1 MSEREERDDPGDAG
15 DDPPF
20 DVVQAVSDF
29 VETVIDEVDADPPDG
44 PDAAVD

>member
-1 MSEREERDDPGDAG
+1 VSESDETDGDDDAAG

-29 VETVIDEVDADPPDG
+29 VETVIDEVDTDDE
-44 PDAAVD
+44 

>member
-1 MSEREERDDPGDAG
+1 VRERDETDGDTDDA

-29 VETVIDEVDADPPDG
+29 VETVIDELDAGPPDDPAG
-44 PDAAVD
+44 D